1 MQTTSSGCED
11 KLPSL
16 IAPEDDSNSA
26 DDIPLTSTALTCEE
40 GKTGMIIVTFVVKGI
55 IGASQSLEGK

>member
-1 MQTTSSGCED
+1 MQATPSGCED

-40 GKTGMIIVTFVVKGI
+40 GKTGMIIVTFLVKGLM
-55 IGASQSLEGK
+55 GKSLQGR